1 MIIPSVKKIEHNHC
15 YSSHKDLEKIDITA
29 QVPSSSFSLPMH
41 MSETNI
47 VTKEDVL
54 DSFFVNEQDNIRKK
68 NKKPK

>member
-1 MIIPSVKKIEHNHC
+1 
-15 YSSHKDLEKIDITA
+15 
-29 QVPSSSFSLPMH
+29 MH

-68 NKKPK
+68 KQKAKVIVLIGMKLDVLGL